1 MSRLSFSLNSFAA
14 NATSLISSVAIG
26 SSSGNA
32 TEAAAGDAAADQQQQ
47 QQQGAPSSID
57 GAFDG
62 PSLDTSKLPSLF
74 NLLTDHAEENS
85 WGKKVEL

>member
-1 MSRLSFSLNSFAA
+1 MSRLSFSLSSFAA

-32 TEAAAGDAAADQQQQ
+32 TEAARSAAADQQ

-85 WGKKVEL
+85 WGKTVEL